1 MIYMVNDNDRDN
13 LLNISSPKQRILKCV
28 EEKTDLKEAE
38 ILASANLALLTEMAG
53 SKTHGFSTWA
63 LNPTIFDLVTS
74 VSVKSRDIAVKSFY
88 SI

>member
-1 MIYMVNDNDRDN
+1 
-13 LLNISSPKQRILKCV
+13 LKCV
-28 EEKTDLKEAE
+28 EDKTDLKDAE

-74 VSVKSRDIAVKSFY
+74 VSAEPRDRASRVKLKLKI
-88 SI
+88 

>member
-1 MIYMVNDNDRDN
+1 MTDKDNTINTDTTA
-13 LLNISSPKQRILKCV
+13 SPQRILKCV
-28 EEKTDLKEAE
+28 EDKTDLKEAE

-74 VSVKSRDIAVKSFY
+74 VRASFT
-88 SI
+88 

>member
-1 MIYMVNDNDRDN
+1 MYLYYFKCTFKLINNPHYTQ
-13 LLNISSPKQRILKCV
+13 KILKCV
-28 EEKTDLKEAE
+28 EDKADMKEAE

-74 VSVKSRDIAVKSFY
+74 VRAVFLLF
-88 SI
+88 IVVQAH